1 MISHEEE
8 IIKAVI
14 QKMNKAPL
22 VCTKSHGKDFLKF
35 GNTKNKSRS
44 LSLRRFVF
52 AKYNGYSL
60 AQVRRFRIRLHDESL
75 FLQDNILDIRRENL
89 FNEGDTNTAG
99 IEIIERP
106 DHPNEKYL
114 AIQKEAQLSIQEY
127 NPELYE
133 FLTNRSICNIQPSR
147 IKRLIVKI
155 HVAKRR
161 GGYVWMN
168 LAKLTLIYRT
178 FRTEYK
184 SLDTFKRRIRI
195 LSKKRCSGLHA
206 AHVNSLKWN
215 DCKNNLM
222 FMNSTVN
229 LKLRDDIR
237 NISGRYECTPICYEE
252 SGKIIIL
259 AKWIVEGKERYLKFN
274 DASAFLDFQQFV
286 FGDMNTFR
294 VMEFPDNETRILP
307 LPKEQKINGREGSE
321 RFSDREQLLS
331 EFWEWCLERDSIIKQ
346 YVDQPHTFYS
356 WSESKT
362 KDSFFKKILT
372 IMT

>member
-1 MISHEEE
+1 MISHEKE

-60 AQVRRFRIRLHDESL
+60 AQVRGFRIRLHDESL
-75 FLQDNILDIRRENL
+75 LLQKNILDIRRENL
-89 FNEGDTNTAG
+89 FNEGDINTDG

-106 DHPNEKYL
+106 DHPNEKYIF
-114 AIQKEAQLSIQEY
+114 IQKRTQFSILEY
-127 NPELYE
+127 DPELYE
-133 FLTNRSICNIQPSR
+133 FLTNRNNCGIQPGR
-147 IKRLIVKI
+147 TNRLNVSI
-155 HVAKRR
+155 HVAKSRD
-161 GGYVWMN
+161 GYVWMN
-168 LAKLTLIYRT
+168 LAKLLLIYRT
-178 FRTEYK
+178 FRTKYK
-184 SLDTFKRRIRI
+184 SQDTFKRRIRN
-195 LSKKRCSGLHA
+195 LSQKRCLGLHA

-222 FMNSTVN
+222 FMNGTVN

-237 NISGRYECTPICYEE
+237 NISGRYGCTPICYEE
-252 SGKIIIL
+252 NGKIIIL

-274 DASAFLDFQQFV
+274 DASAFLGFQQFV

-294 VMEFPDNETRILP
+294 VMTFPDDEAVILP

-346 YVDQPHTFYS
+346 YTDHPHTFYS